1 MAPLLITSLVRVN
14 TAGESLRYMSVSDL
28 EQIVCRH
35 CAKQSSSLLP
45 DGIGERD
52 AGQASR

>member
-1 MAPLLITSLVRVN
+1 
-14 TAGESLRYMSVSDL
+14 MSVSDL
-28 EQIVCRH
+28 EQIVCWH